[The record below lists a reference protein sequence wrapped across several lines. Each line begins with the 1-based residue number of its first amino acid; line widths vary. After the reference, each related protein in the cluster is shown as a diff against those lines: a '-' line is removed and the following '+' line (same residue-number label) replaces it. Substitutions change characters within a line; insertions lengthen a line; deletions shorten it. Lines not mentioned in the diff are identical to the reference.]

1 MEGIIS
7 PVFGC
12 KISRI
17 KRHKGNFFESFSY
30 LVGYQ
35 NYKMAYFCRM
45 EKLLPIA
52 IEAASK
58 AGKAIMEVYAT
69 PFEVYIKDDDSPVTQ
84 ADLRASN
91 IIKETLKPTGL
102 PFVSEEDLP
111 PDRSQFNRYWLVDPL
126 DGTVEFVNRNGE
138 FTVNIALID
147 NKQPVLGVIYAPVM
161 ETLWYN
167 DEDKIY
173 KEIGGKMV
181 LSGLCRQG
189 VMTPCPYRESEKP
202 RKESP
207 FTVLVSRSHR
217 TQEVDDYINKV
228 LRPAHP
234 DLVIDTQGSSLK
246 FARLAEGTADVY
258 VCYSKTKEWDTAAA
272 DAILRAAGGKVLRIS
287 DGQPLEYSKKDY
299 PNPPFVAW
307 AASEKC

>member
-1 MEGIIS
+1 M
-7 PVFGC
+7 
-12 KISRI
+12 KT
-17 KRHKGNFFESFSY
+17 
-30 LVGYQ
+30 
-35 NYKMAYFCRM
+35 
-45 EKLLPIA
+45 LLHYA
-52 IEAASK
+52 IDAALE
-58 AGKAIMEVYAT
+58 AGKAIMEVYAQ
-69 PFEVYIKDDDSPVTQ
+69 PFEVYTKDDDSPVTQ

-91 IIKETLKPTGL
+91 IIKEMLKPTGL

-126 DGTVEFVNRNGE
+126 DGTAEFVKRNGE

-147 NKQPVLGVIYAPVM
+147 NKQPVLGVIYAPVLDK
-161 ETLWYN
+161 LWTS
-167 DEDKIY
+167 EDKQ
-173 KEIGGKMV
+173 
-181 LSGLCRQG
+181 LSTLNSKLS
-189 VMTPCPYRESEKP
+189 T
-202 RKESP
+202 

-217 TQEVDDYINKV
+217 TPEVDAYINKV

-246 FARLAEGTADVY
+246 FARLAEGSADVY

-287 DGQPLEYSKKDY
+287 DGLPLEYSKKEY

-307 AASEKC
+307 AKSYIFAPNKQLSIRKI

>member
-1 MEGIIS
+1 M
-7 PVFGC
+7 
-12 KISRI
+12 K
-17 KRHKGNFFESFSY
+17 
-30 LVGYQ
+30 Q
-35 NYKMAYFCRM
+35 
-45 EKLLPIA
+45 LLELA
-52 IEAASK
+52 QHAVLE
-58 AGKAIMEVYAT
+58 AGKAIMEVYAQ

-91 IIKETLKPTGL
+91 IIKEILKPTGI

-111 PDRSQFNRYWLVDPL
+111 PDRSQFKRYWLVDPL

-147 NKQPVLGVIYAPVM
+147 DKQPVLGVIYAPVM
-161 ETLWYN
+161 
-167 DEDKIY
+167 DKMWNAECRMWNAECGMQNVECRMQNEECRIH
-173 KEIGGKMV
+173 KE
-181 LSGLCRQG
+181 R
-189 VMTPCPYRESEKP
+189 
-202 RKESP
+202 P

-217 TQEVDDYINKV
+217 TPEVDEYINKV

-246 FARLAEGTADVY
+246 FARLAEGSADVY

-307 AASEKC
+307 AKTAQ

>member
-1 MEGIIS
+1 ME
-7 PVFGC
+7 
-12 KISRI
+12 
-17 KRHKGNFFESFSY
+17 
-30 LVGYQ
+30 Q
-35 NYKMAYFCRM
+35 
-45 EKLLPIA
+45 LLDIA
-52 IEAASK
+52 IKAALE
-58 AGKAIMEVYAT
+58 AGKAIMEVYAH
-69 PFEVYIKDDDSPVTQ
+69 PFEVYTKDDDSPVTQ

-91 IIKETLKPTGL
+91 IIKEILKPTGL

-111 PDRSQFNRYWLVDPL
+111 PDRSQYKRYWLVDPL

-147 NKQPVLGVIYAPVM
+147 DKQPVMGVIYAPV
-161 ETLWYN
+161 L
-167 DEDKIY
+167 DKMWNAECGMQ
-173 KEIGGKMV
+173 KCEAFDAVNAELLPPIGHSAFSIHNSAFSTKQE
-181 LSGLCRQG
+181 R
-189 VMTPCPYRESEKP
+189 
-202 RKESP
+202 P

-217 TQEVDDYINKV
+217 TPEVDAYINKV

-246 FARLAEGTADVY
+246 FARLAEGSADVY

-287 DGQPLEYSKKDY
+287 DGLPLEYSKEDY

-307 AASEKC
+307 AANRNPL

>member
-1 MEGIIS
+1 
-7 PVFGC
+7 
-12 KISRI
+12 
-17 KRHKGNFFESFSY
+17 
-30 LVGYQ
+30 
-35 NYKMAYFCRM
+35 M
-45 EKLLPIA
+45 EKLLQYA
-52 IEAASK
+52 IHAARE
-58 AGKAIMEVYAT
+58 AGKAIMEVYT
-69 PFEVYIKDDDSPVTQ
+69 QPFEVYTKADDSPVTL

-91 IIKETLKPTGL
+91 IIKEMLKPTGL

-111 PDRSQFNRYWLVDPL
+111 PDRSQFKRYWLVDPL

-147 NKQPVLGVIYAPVM
+147 DKQPVLGVIYAPG
-161 ETLWYN
+161 TKQLWYA
-167 DEDKIY
+167 ERGIAKHST
-173 KEIGGKMV
+173 E
-181 LSGLCRQG
+181 S
-189 VMTPCPYRESEKP
+189 MTQSDAGHRFYSTFRIPHSALFR
-202 RKESP
+202 P

-217 TQEVDDYINKV
+217 TPEVDAYINKV

-246 FARLAEGTADVY
+246 FARLAEGSADVY

-287 DGQPLEYSKKDY
+287 DGQPLEYGKTDY

-307 AASEKC
+307 AADH

>member
-1 MEGIIS
+1 M
-7 PVFGC
+7 
-12 KISRI
+12 K
-17 KRHKGNFFESFSY
+17 
-30 LVGYQ
+30 Q
-35 NYKMAYFCRM
+35 
-45 EKLLPIA
+45 LLELA
-52 IEAASK
+52 QQAALE
-58 AGKAIMEVYAT
+58 AGKAIMEVYAQ

-91 IIKETLKPTGL
+91 IIKEMLKPTGI

-111 PDRSQFNRYWLVDPL
+111 PDRSQFKRYWLVDPL

-147 NKQPVLGVIYAPVM
+147 DKQPVMGVIYAPVLDRM
-161 ETLWYN
+161 WNAECGMRN
-167 DEDKIY
+167 AECGMQNESFSIHNSAFSIH
-173 KEIGGKMV
+173 KEH
-181 LSGLCRQG
+181 
-189 VMTPCPYRESEKP
+189 
-202 RKESP
+202 P

-217 TQEVDDYINKV
+217 TPEVDEYINKV
-228 LRPAHP
+228 LRPSHP
-234 DLVIDTQGSSLK
+234 DLVIDSQGSSLK
-246 FARLAEGTADVY
+246 FARLAEGSADVY

-307 AASEKC
+307 AKTTQ

>member
-1 MEGIIS
+1 
-7 PVFGC
+7 
-12 KISRI
+12 
-17 KRHKGNFFESFSY
+17 
-30 LVGYQ
+30 
-35 NYKMAYFCRM
+35 MAYFCRM

-52 IEAASK
+52 IEAARK

-69 PFEVYIKDDDSPVTQ
+69 PFEVYTKDDDSPVTQ

-161 ETLWYN
+161 ETLWYAV
-167 DEDKIY
+167 
-173 KEIGGKMV
+173 GTHCV
-181 LSGLCRQG
+181 
-189 VMTPCPYRESEKP
+189 CPPVTTRTHAVRPY
-202 RKESP
+202 
-207 FTVLVSRSHR
+207 TVLVSRSHR

-299 PNPPFVAW
+299 PNPPFVAYA
-307 AASEKC
+307 AASTPKASYRKRP

>member
-1 MEGIIS
+1 MEQ
-7 PVFGC
+7 
-12 KISRI
+12 
-17 KRHKGNFFESFSY
+17 
-30 LVGYQ
+30 LL
-35 NYKMAYFCRM
+35 
-45 EKLLPIA
+45 KLAQQAA
-52 IEAASK
+52 IE
-58 AGKAIMEVYAT
+58 AGKAIMEVYAQ

-91 IIKETLKPTGL
+91 IIKEMLKPTGI

-111 PDRSQFNRYWLVDPL
+111 PDRSQFKRYWLVDPL

-147 NKQPVLGVIYAPVM
+147 DKQPVLGVIYAPVLDRM
-161 ETLWYN
+161 WNAECRMWN
-167 DEDKIY
+167 AECGMQNVECRMKNEECSIH
-173 KEIGGKMV
+173 KE
-181 LSGLCRQG
+181 R
-189 VMTPCPYRESEKP
+189 
-202 RKESP
+202 P

-217 TQEVDDYINKV
+217 TPEVDEYINKV
-228 LRPAHP
+228 LRPSHP

-246 FARLAEGTADVY
+246 FARLAEGSADVY

-272 DAILRAAGGKVLRIS
+272 DAILRAAGGMVLRIS

-307 AASEKC
+307 AKTAQ

>member
-1 MEGIIS
+1 MEQ
-7 PVFGC
+7 
-12 KISRI
+12 
-17 KRHKGNFFESFSY
+17 
-30 LVGYQ
+30 LL
-35 NYKMAYFCRM
+35 
-45 EKLLPIA
+45 KLA
-52 IEAASK
+52 QQAALE
-58 AGKAIMEVYAT
+58 AGKAIMEVYAQ
-69 PFEVYIKDDDSPVTQ
+69 PFEVYTKDDNSPVTQ

-91 IIKETLKPTGL
+91 IIKEILKPTGL
-102 PFVSEEDLP
+102 PLVSEEDLP
-111 PDRSQFNRYWLVDPL
+111 PDRSQFKRYWLVDPL

-161 ETLWYN
+161 DRMWNAECGNTKYSTKSMLN
-167 DEDKIY
+167 AELLPP
-173 KEIGGKMV
+173 IGHSSFIIHHSSFSIKQE
-181 LSGLCRQG
+181 R
-189 VMTPCPYRESEKP
+189 
-202 RKESP
+202 P

-217 TQEVDDYINKV
+217 TLEVDAYINKV

-246 FARLAEGTADVY
+246 FARLAEGSADVY

-287 DGQPLEYSKKDY
+287 DGMPLEYSKKDY

-307 AASEKC
+307 AASASNLKF

>member
-1 MEGIIS
+1 MEQ
-7 PVFGC
+7 
-12 KISRI
+12 
-17 KRHKGNFFESFSY
+17 
-30 LVGYQ
+30 LL
-35 NYKMAYFCRM
+35 
-45 EKLLPIA
+45 KLA
-52 IEAASK
+52 QQAALE
-58 AGKAIMEVYAT
+58 AGKAIMEVYAQ
-69 PFEVYIKDDDSPVTQ
+69 PFEVYTKEDDSPVTQ

-91 IIKETLKPTGL
+91 IIKEILKPTGL

-111 PDRSQFNRYWLVDPL
+111 PDRSQFKRYWLVDPL

-147 NKQPVLGVIYAPVM
+147 DKHPVLGVIYAPVLDRM
-161 ETLWYN
+161 WNAELLTS
-167 DEDKIY
+167 
-173 KEIGGKMV
+173 IGHSAFSTKQE
-181 LSGLCRQG
+181 R
-189 VMTPCPYRESEKP
+189 
-202 RKESP
+202 P

-217 TQEVDDYINKV
+217 TSEVDEYINKV

-246 FARLAEGTADVY
+246 FARLAEGSADVY

-287 DGQPLEYSKKDY
+287 DGLPLEYSKDDY

-307 AASEKC
+307 APGW